1 MSLLSIVIS
10 SRRRHTR
17 CALVTRVQTCAL
29 PICFLGHDRME
40 CGEQQNV
47 RIDLDHM
54 CRKVSDPDRA
64 EFRNIPRTVFQQ
76 SIMPLPVEISAWPNQ
91 RLVDTDAM
99 HAVVFAK
106 IPAQIITG
114 YELTKSRKEGDH
126 VTVF

>member
-29 PICFLGHDRME
+29 PICFLGPDRME
-40 CGEQQNV
+40 CGEHQNV

-76 SIMPLPVEISAWPNQ
+76 SIMPLPVDISAWPTQ
-91 RLVDTDAM
+91 RLVDTDAL
-99 HAVVFAK
+99 HAVGFAK
-106 IPAQIITG
+106 KIGRA
-114 YELTKSRKEGDH
+114 H
-126 VTVF
+126 V